1 MNKVSIAIIFASFV
15 LASVVVISFTM
26 EMFTTEMENFSNNT
40 ITRLQPDE
48 MFDSRPLGF
57 SQVVIAPPGQ
67 TIYIAGQGAFDKDLQ
82 IVGDTMEEQIDVAFK
97 NVKSA
102 LEASGAK
109 PEHVVQIVMLM
120 VDYDESYL
128 SLVQKERLEFFGNDN
143 LPASTL
149 IPVPSLAIDGMLF
162 EIQVTAVIPLNNPW
176 VKIGTTN

>member
-176 VKIGTTN
+176 GK

>member
-1 MNKVSIAIIFASFV
+1 
-15 LASVVVISFTM
+15 
-26 EMFTTEMENFSNNT
+26 
-40 ITRLQPDE
+40 
-48 MFDSRPLGF
+48 
-57 SQVVIAPPGQ
+57 
-67 TIYIAGQGAFDKDLQ
+67 LQ
-82 IVGDTMEEQIDVAFK
+82 IVGDTMEEQIDFAFK

-162 EIQVTAVIPLNNPW
+162 EIQVTAVIPLNNP
-176 VKIGTTN
+176 G